1 MRRRAPRSTRTD
13 TLFPY
18 TTLFRSGVCPSS
30 RISKVVD
37 GEIIAGRFTLARA
50 TQGAEVHKTSKI
62 ARCGRAGRLAD
73 RAIVSSA
80 EATFESIGTFGEH
93 AEQCTF
99 LARVDLPLEAVQQPG
114 LFDQETNADERALLG
129 FKNDCGEP

>member
-37 GEIIAGRFTLARA
+37 GEIIAGRFTLARS

-80 EATFESIGTFGEH
+80 EATFESNGTFGERW
-93 AEQCTF
+93 EER
-99 LARVDLPLEAVQQPG
+99 RVGKECDSTCRSRWSPVHYKKKRI
-114 LFDQETNADERALLG
+114 QEVV
-129 FKNDCGEP
+129 